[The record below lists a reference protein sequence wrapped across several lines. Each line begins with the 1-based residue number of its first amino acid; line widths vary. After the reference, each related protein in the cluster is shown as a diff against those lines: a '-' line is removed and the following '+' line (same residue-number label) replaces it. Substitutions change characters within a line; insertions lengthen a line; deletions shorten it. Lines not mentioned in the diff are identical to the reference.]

1 MSGGRPPKG
10 SDLVDRFDGSAEA
23 KERLKA
29 IIDAMTGASTV
40 AEVCARL
47 GVGESRFYQIR
58 DEMLTGALASLE
70 PRMPGRPPRV
80 ESEEAG
86 LLAQMDKRIRR
97 LELELEAAHVRTEL
111 ALTMPELM
119 RVPGKKNPRAKK
131 AKQRLE
137 VKRPPRK
144 DG

>member
-10 SDLVDRFDGSAEA
+10 SELVDRFDGSAEA

-29 IIDAMTGASTV
+29 VIDAMTGASTV
-40 AEVCARL
+40 AEACARL
-47 GVGESRFYQIR
+47 GVGESRFHQIR
-58 DEMLTGALASLE
+58 DEALAGALSSLE
-70 PRMPGRPPRV
+70 PRMPGRPRKEEP
-80 ESEEAG
+80 EEAG
-86 LLAQMDKRIRR
+86 QLAQMEKRIRR

-119 RVPGKKNPRAKK
+119 RVPDKKNSRAKK
-131 AKQRLE
+131 TG
-137 VKRPPRK
+137 KRPGASRPTRK

>member
-10 SDLVDRFDGSAEA
+10 SELVERFEGSAEA

-29 IIDAMTGASTV
+29 IIDAMTGAATV

-58 DEMLTGALASLE
+58 DEMLEGALASLE
-70 PRMPGRPPRV
+70 PGMAGRPRK
-80 ESEEAG
+80 EEPEEEKR
-86 LLAQMDKRIRR
+86 LAEMTRRIKR

-111 ALTMPELM
+111 ALTMPEVLCL
-119 RVPGKKNPRAKK
+119 PGKKTATAKARK
-131 AKQRLE
+131 
-137 VKRPPRK
+137 KRRSK
-144 DG
+144 RRGG